1 MNILCPVC
9 KGKLYKVDN
18 TYKCVNN
25 HSYDISK
32 EGYVNLSMQKTQ
44 DTGDNPE
51 MINARTNFLNR
62 GYYSFLREKVNEL
75 IDTNDSLIDL
85 ACGEGY
91 YTSYFKAKDKIGID
105 LSKQGI
111 KKASKHDKNTTYLLN
126 SIFHNPLQDKCAD
139 KIITIFAPIAKEE
152 IYRLLKDNGS
162 FILVK
167 PNVNHLIELKKTIYD
182 NPYLNEVEDI
192 NIENMEIVEHIEVEN
207 KSLLN
212 NEDLSNLFMM
222 TPYIH
227 STSQKDKGKLKNINE
242 LEVTFSFVIDVY
254 KKKIY

>member
-9 KGKLYKVDN
+9 KGKLFRVEN
-18 TYKCVNN
+18 SYKCVNN
-25 HSYDISK
+25 HSYDIAK
-32 EGYVNLSMQKTQ
+32 EGYVNLSMQKTK

-51 MINARTNFLNR
+51 MINARTNFLNK
-62 GYYSFLREKVNEL
+62 GYYNFLREAVNDL
-75 IDTNDSLIDL
+75 LSTSDSLIDL

-111 KKASKHDKNTTYLLN
+111 KHASKRDKNTTYLLN
-126 SIFHNPLQDKCAD
+126 SIFHNPLSDKCAD

-152 IYRLLKDNGS
+152 IVRVLKDNGR

-167 PNVNHLIELKKTIYD
+167 PNVNHLIELKTAVYD
-182 NPYLNEVEDI
+182 NPYLNEVENI
-192 NIENMEIVEHIEVEN
+192 EIENMEIDKHLEIEN

-212 NEDLSNLFMM
+212 NEDLLNLFMM

-227 STSQKDKGKLKNINE
+227 STSQKDKDKLKDINE

-254 KKKIY
+254 KKKI